1 MSKLPNGWRGIEA
14 ATLLTTPFLQVTR
27 ELVATPTR
35 PDGVD
40 WTVVQRKQA
49 AVVAPRDR
57 DGRYILVRQERIAV
71 RGELWEFPAGQID
84 GDFSMEACLE
94 TAERELAEEAGCR
107 VGGELIALGAF
118 WPSAG
123 FTNERSHLFLA
134 TDVEPTGIGVQPDEA
149 EAILEVGNF
158 SPDQLRQ
165 MIRSG
170 EICDANTLCL
180 FARLVAS
187 DLLEVS

>member
-1 MSKLPNGWRGIEA
+1 MSAVQNGWEA
-14 ATLLTTPFLQVTR
+14 LEVSTLLETPYLRVMK

-40 WTVVQRKQA
+40 WTVVRRKQA
-49 AVVAPRDR
+49 AVVAPREF
-57 DGRYILVRQERIAV
+57 DGRYILIRQERISI

-84 GDFSMEACLE
+84 GEITAATCRE

-107 VGGELIALGAF
+107 FAGELIPLGAF

-123 FTNERSHLFLA
+123 FTDERSHLFLA
-134 TDVEPTGIGVQPDEA
+134 TDVEPTGTGIQPDAA
-149 EAILEVGNF
+149 EAILEVGHF
-158 SPDQLRQ
+158 TPDELKQ
-165 MIRSG
+165 MIRDG

-180 FARLVAS
+180 FARLVAA
-187 DLLEVS
+187 DLLEAD